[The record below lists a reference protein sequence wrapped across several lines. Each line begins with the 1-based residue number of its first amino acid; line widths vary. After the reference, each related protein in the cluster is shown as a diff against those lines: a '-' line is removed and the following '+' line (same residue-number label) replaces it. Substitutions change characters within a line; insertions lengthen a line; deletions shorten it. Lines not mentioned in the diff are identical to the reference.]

1 MKTILSLAVLFFFSI
16 VNGQELSDQRNLNT
30 DSVEVIVLK
39 LSGSTEILSSSS
51 NNLMMEST
59 MTPKG
64 KVYGWSD
71 EERPP
76 FAFDQYYSGDTLFVS
91 SPTSRNQKIIGIDL
105 YVEEIN
111 SEMYRPESSPR
122 FGSEAGA
129 SKEKAR
135 RINALQA
142 NYFQHP
148 YQRLEE
154 HPAWWCSP

>member
-111 SEMYRPESSPR
+111 SEMYRPESCHLLNPPR
-122 FGSEAGA
+122 GSEAKLEPQRKKQEG
-129 SKEKAR
+129 SMRFKPIISNTH
-135 RINALQA
+135 ING
-142 NYFQHP
+142 
-148 YQRLEE
+148 
-154 HPAWWCSP
+154 